1 MEQEKM
7 KVINFCE
14 VKRAKEE
21 MEIIKSLDDAI
32 QLGTEN
38 PKQLERLVNGVLNTV
53 PRDWGTNYIS
63 QLMEV
68 A

>member
-1 MEQEKM
+1 M

-21 MEIIKSLDDAI
+21 MEIIKSLDEAI

-53 PRDWGTNYIS
+53 PRGWGTNYIS